1 MTEKRQ
7 TSQGYIILILQ
18 HFATT
23 RRNITNFVMLFQAGV
38 DKRRARTGRGLA
50 DADWRTRTGG
60 RGLAD
65 ADWRTR
71 TGGRGLADADW
82 RTRTARVSTAYINS
96 KRKDIQT

>member
-1 MTEKRQ
+1 M
-7 TSQGYIILILQ
+7 SLITHHVLYNLNSL
-18 HFATT
+18 
-23 RRNITNFVMLFQAGV
+23 NIYRLYEGV
-38 DKRRARTGRGLA
+38 DKRRAPTGRGLA

-65 ADWRTR
+65 AEWRTR